1 MDTATCSRWPFLKT
15 PLSALRERKM
25 KCSFFG
31 VSWLVFSAA
40 VEVLVRMPLRLE
52 FMYVGWAHS
61 PVPSKPQH
69 RFMMITVYMIGDEKI
84 VVCLLSSKAGRSRE
98 EAEFPT
104 EAAV

>member
-1 MDTATCSRWPFLKT
+1 MGYGHLLSLAFPKDAFVGTSR
-15 PLSALRERKM
+15 AQN
-25 KCSFFG
+25 
-31 VSWLVFSAA
+31 AA